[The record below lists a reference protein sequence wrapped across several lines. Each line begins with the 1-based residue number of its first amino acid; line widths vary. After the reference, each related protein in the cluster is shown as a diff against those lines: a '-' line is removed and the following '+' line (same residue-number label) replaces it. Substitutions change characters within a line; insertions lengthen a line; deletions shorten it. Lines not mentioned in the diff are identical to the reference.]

1 MVNKL
6 RRRGKFEAF
15 HTEKTKAITLAS
27 KKKSMKKIESFLDG
41 NKRCFVFFCIFAS
54 KT

>member
-1 MVNKL
+1 MVNNL

-15 HTEKTKAITLAS
+15 QTEMSKAITLAS
-27 KKKSMKKIESFLDG
+27 KKKSTKNIESFLYG
-41 NKRCFVFFCIFAS
+41 NKRFFVFFCIFAT

>member
-1 MVNKL
+1 MVNNL

-15 HTEKTKAITLAS
+15 QTKKSKAITLAS
-27 KKKSMKKIESFLDG
+27 KKESTKNIESFLDG
-41 NKRCFVFFCIFAS
+41 NKQYFDFFCIFAS